1 MRVKSF
7 NYASILIT
15 DALTALL
22 LQDSIKKA
30 CLSHIYYLE
39 VISEIA
45 KNI

>member
-22 LQDSIKKA
+22 LQDSFKK
-30 CLSHIYYLE
+30 HVYRIF
-39 VISEIA
+39 ITW
-45 KNI
+45 K